1 MPQYE
6 SQLGDLL
13 ALFTEFQQ
21 SSLPSALI
29 EKIGYEGHGTPV
41 ILRDIAV
48 IGILT
53 VAGELTRA
61 SKTVKVLLLLL
72 LLLLNG
78 GGGCSGHLLLLLL
91 SMGVMRARLL
101 VHPSRVSS
109 LRVELVVS
117 VDVRRWHHVGR
128 IFSCSTGFGTEVMVL

>member
-13 ALFTEFQQ
+13 ALFTKFQQ
-21 SSLPSALI
+21 SSLPSVLV

-41 ILRDIAV
+41 VLRDIAV

-61 SKTVKVLLLLL
+61 SETVKVLL

-91 SMGVMRARLL
+91 GMGVMRARLL

-117 VDVRRWHHVGR
+117 VDVRRWHHAGR
-128 IFSCSTGFGTEVMVL
+128 IFSCSTGFGTVVMAL

>member
-6 SQLGDLL
+6 GQLGDLF
-13 ALFTEFQQ
+13 ALLTKFQQ
-21 SSLPSALI
+21 SSLPSVLV
-29 EKIGYEGHGTPV
+29 EKIGDEGHGTPV
-41 ILRDIAV
+41 VLRDIAV

-61 SKTVKVLLLLL
+61 SKTVEVLL

-78 GGGCSGHLLLLLL
+78 GCCCSGHLLLLLL
-91 SMGVMRARLL
+91 GMGVMRARLL
-101 VHPSRVSS
+101 VHPCRVSS

-117 VDVRRWHHVGR
+117 VDVRRWHHDGR
-128 IFSCSTGFGTEVMVL
+128 IFSCSTEFGTEVMVL